1 MIFSIEVVVYLSFL
15 YHFGCTLPS
24 RACSLA
30 ASDRAVR
37 PDVALVQCI
46 RQNEWETKEFG
57 KVRKLLNEAVSLVTP
72 YYDIARINADESDDE
87 EAEAPEATYDYLS
100 PFLPNISGT
109 RGLTRNEAL
118 HVREVCLRA
127 LKERLIERA
136 NIIQACPRHVV

>member
-1 MIFSIEVVVYLSFL
+1 M
-15 YHFGCTLPS
+15 
-24 RACSLA
+24 
-30 ASDRAVR
+30 
-37 PDVALVQCI
+37 QCI

-57 KVRKLLNEAVSLVTP
+57 KIRKLLNEAVSLCTP

-87 EAEAPEATYDYLS
+87 EADAPEATYDYLS

-109 RGLTRNEAL
+109 RGLTRDEAL

-136 NIIQACPRHVV
+136 NIIQVRAAPSARLLPSWGCCGGGGGAGGVADCTNVA